1 MQEQETRTLR
11 DYLAILRRRRLV
23 ILGICVIGAA
33 TALGLALTKEKT
45 YTADAALRI
54 KEVEESLSLVGLLPP
69 QGELPAQTS
78 AQAAA
83 TATRTTVLRRVTEEL
98 GIDVEPEDLE
108 DDVTATQDAQ
118 SNLVTI
124 SAEAGT
130 AEGSADLANAVAG
143 QVVIYGN
150 EVARDR
156 YSKFADRLRAQAEA
170 ITVPGEE
177 LIELTPQ
184 ERQEVA
190 DDLARR
196 KSLLDDAAALQSLST
211 VAETAE
217 VTDEATPP
225 DSPTAPKPIRN
236 TIIGGFLGLIVGLL
250 AAALL
255 ESLDRRVRRP
265 DEAAAM
271 LDWPLI
277 GSIPDHATGR
287 VPVGGVPTEE
297 NVAALETFR
306 ILRTNLDYL
315 DVDQPVRTAL
325 VTSPT
330 PEEGKTTVAIGLA
343 LAGALSGRRTL
354 LVEADLHR
362 SVHAERLGL
371 QARPGLTE
379 YLNREAEPQDVVQLL
394 EFEDPAGAKADP
406 DGDGPNGDGPHGP
419 RKFHLACITA
429 GGERS
434 TSGELFGSERF
445 ATFMSEVSQAYE
457 LVVVD
462 TAPLLAVAETA
473 QIVPLADCVLFCVR
487 MARTTGE
494 QARVGKEALE
504 RLPERPTGIVATGV
518 TEKAAGA
525 YSYYSYAYG
534 YRFGE
539 PPKSRFGRTKTKA

>member
-1 MQEQETRTLR
+1 MQEPESRTLR
-11 DYLAILRRRRLV
+11 DYFAVLRRRALV
-23 ILGICVIGAA
+23 IVGICVIGAA
-33 TALGLALTKEKT
+33 TALGIALTQEKT
-45 YTADAALRI
+45 YTADASLRI

-83 TATRTTVLRRVTEEL
+83 TATRTTVLRRVRDDL
-98 GIDVEPEDLE
+98 GLDIEPEELE
-108 DDVTATQDAQ
+108 DDVSATQDAQ

-130 AEGSADLANAVAG
+130 AQGAADLANTVAE
-143 QVVIYGN
+143 QVVIFGN
-150 EVARDR
+150 EVARAR
-156 YSKFADRLRAQAEA
+156 YNRFADRLREQAES
-170 ITVPGEE
+170 IEIPGAEVAALSAE
-177 LIELTPQ
+177 
-184 ERQEVA
+184 ERQGA
-190 DDLARR
+190 LDDLSRR
-196 KSLLDDAAALQSLST
+196 KALLEDATALQSLGT

-225 DSPTAPKPIRN
+225 DSPTSPKPIRN
-236 TIIGGFLGLIVGLL
+236 AILGGVLGLVLGLI

-277 GSIPDHATGR
+277 GSIPEHATGR
-287 VPVGGVPTEE
+287 VPVGGEPTEE
-297 NVAALETFR
+297 NVASLETFR

-315 DVDQPVRTAL
+315 DVDQQVRTAL

-371 QARPGLTE
+371 QRQPGLTE
-379 YLNREAEPQDVVQLL
+379 YLNEEAAPQDIVQLL
-394 EFEDPAGAKADP
+394 EFEDPAAGEP
-406 DGDGPNGDGPHGP
+406 EPNGDQPHGA

-429 GGERS
+429 GGERAG
-434 TSGELFGSERF
+434 SGELFGSERF
-445 ATFMSEVSQAYE
+445 ASFVSEVSQAYE
-457 LVVVD
+457 LVVID
-462 TAPLLAVAETA
+462 TAPVLAVAETA
-473 QIVPLADCVLFCVR
+473 QIVPLADRVLYCVR
-487 MARTTGE
+487 MGRTTTE

-504 RLPERPTGIVATGV
+504 RLPERPTGLVATGV

-534 YRFGE
+534 YRFGAA
-539 PPKSRFGRTKTKA
+539 PKSRFGRSKTKA